1 MRRSKVKGIR
11 LDKCI
16 FTDMSRNMIDVPK
29 HLILNPNHRIDR
41 TLEK

>member
-16 FTDMSRNMIDVPK
+16 FTDMSRNMIDVAK
-29 HLILNPNHRIDR
+29 LF
-41 TLEK
+41 